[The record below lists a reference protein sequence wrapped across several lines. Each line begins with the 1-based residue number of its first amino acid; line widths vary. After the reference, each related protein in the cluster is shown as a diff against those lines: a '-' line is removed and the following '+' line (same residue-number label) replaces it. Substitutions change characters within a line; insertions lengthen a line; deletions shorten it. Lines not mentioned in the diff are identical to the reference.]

1 MPPKFRKKPAK
12 ATKPAEPTKMS
23 RPDLT
28 MESLSRIIGMTE
40 PEKPPQGSAKFVA
53 GDEVYCKW
61 DDIYYRAKI
70 LKRLPG
76 NNYYSIHYW
85 KFTKR
90 WDMPVHQR
98 NLLRFATR
106 GNMKYVQKYN
116 VFSKKIK
123 LAKKKLR
130 EDINSNKLS
139 KTPTIRIERLPFDL
153 TTCKVMVDED
163 GNIRTLPRD
172 LITAV
177 LPEIEVESPQVNNE
191 SPEQEENVQPSISS
205 AVSGSDLNPESPD
218 LSPIVEEVQ
227 ESKTDL
233 AQQLFDTFSTT
244 EKVAIN
250 ILDNMRTKN
259 ILQNNFIQNY
269 EDFASNYKYNLNPL
283 ETAGSSGIKTT
294 ANDKR
299 KTNDFDEYGSIKKIK
314 FLKKKSSTDDLEQD
328 IIDSHLVQ
336 IDDFHEEIKNSETQ
350 DQLMLDDQQN
360 SINSYSDSVG
370 DKSKT
375 NYFEEVTTAKSKEQL
390 RFDDQQN
397 LIHPKCDT
405 IGNNSIQVDDFHEEI
420 IISETNDQFI
430 LDDQQDSINSYSDLV
445 GDKSCY
451 EINNHSNETKTM
463 LKDNTNLIL
472 TDGSL
477 HETNLDTS
485 EKITLSG
492 VETNYFE
499 EVTTAKS
506 KEQLR
511 FDDQQNLIH
520 PKCDTIGNNSIQI
533 EDFHEEIII
542 SETNDQFILDDQQDS
557 LNSYSDLV
565 GDKSIQID
573 DFHEEIN
580 ISETEDQLM
589 VGDQKKCSKYCNQA
603 TNSSHK
609 LSTSNETE
617 SQPSENSSLTIIEEK
632 LQLKINLDV
641 DNDQPKKVITDEFK
655 QCMATQFKDYFNSI
669 DFSTKDPCCCINSFF
684 RVFNKNPDNIKR
696 LNFKDPLTG
705 NQESFDFSQRN
716 TVNDSVKNGTSKL
729 MGIDLSDKVTLV
741 FTRGSEDNLDEN
753 NDVKFEKLI
762 EIEAIF
768 SSEDS
773 LVHKEPPCNAS
784 NDKSII
790 ENCDFSKV
798 ENLSPTTPITLENN
812 QRKVND
818 YQDKTTD
825 NFTPIDGFILNKS
838 NDLNAGNS
846 SSSSMLENVM
856 IKKNK
861 IKDHK
866 NKNTDGEDHA
876 CRVKASTSTIK
887 SKNKNIHEKYK
898 PTKREDNVQKVKV
911 LTSTNES
918 KNKNIYEKYKPTEG
932 LALSY
937 LKKTN
942 LITKLLKSKSKDLCG
957 IDSDDNDTVTTN
969 NVKDLTS
976 NKSFALNQ
984 IDDYDTG
991 CSSSS
996 STESNKKNKFKDRKS
1011 DNTDDHIQR
1020 VKKYSSTPI
1029 THLNIQ
1035 NNKIKGTKVDNLKK
1049 PQVYEKYTKSKSN
1062 DVKINANKLNLFNS
1076 DHNQD
1081 IGSNNR
1087 FFSNKNNQPQA
1098 YSISRS
1104 STSTKVANKKKKI
1117 RENITEISDGEDNY
1131 FRSKSSTSTTRST
1144 NKIIHDGNDKST
1156 ECLPVNYL
1164 KLKVCEKL
1172 LKSKSKDSLKINKN
1186 DNFGSDYQLDD
1197 RSNDSS
1203 IINQSNQPEAYN
1215 SSSSSRSNVT
1225 NKKKKTNHCE
1235 SENSDG
1241 EGHYFRPKA
1250 SSSTVSNNKILHG
1263 EHSKSTDDIPVNSL
1277 KKSKAYKKCLKNKS
1291 KDAFI
1296 TNKNETIEANY
1307 QQNFISNKS
1316 NQPEACSSSILTN
1329 VTTKKKK
1336 TKNHKNNVSDEDHFL
1351 RGKGLTTESNK
1362 KINHDRE
1369 RKSTEGLGVNYIK
1382 QINLYQKL
1390 LNSKSR
1396 DAVLN
1401 YEKNKFEDDYQHED
1415 ETSNESFIMNQSHQP
1430 EVCSSSSS
1438 SMTTFVTNKNKK
1450 TNHCGSRIPDEH
1462 YSRPKASTSTS
1473 EANDKIRLDGIDK
1486 STEFNYSKKIKGH
1499 EKLLKS
1505 KSKDSFKINDIDN
1518 FEANYQQDVILNKS
1532 NQLGPRSSSSSTSV
1546 TSKKKKTKEHKNVM
1560 SDDVILNKSNQ
1571 LEPCSSSSSTSV
1583 TSKKKK
1589 TKKHKN
1595 VMSDDVILNESNQL
1609 ESCSSSSSTSVTSK
1623 KKKTKKHKNV
1633 MSDDVILNKSNQLEP
1648 CSSSS
1653 STSVTSKK
1661 KKTKKHKNV
1670 MSDDVILN
1678 ESNQL
1683 GPCSSSSST
1692 SVTSKKK
1699 KTKKHKNV
1707 MSDDHIWRGKAST
1720 STSTIKSNNKI
1731 MSVRRS
1737 EAIERF
1743 GVDRKHKSKVFKKY
1757 AKKKSNDVDLNSDSE
1772 VNVIGDSLLDL
1783 TSNSLTLNNSN
1794 FSDITTSTI
1803 ETTVINKKKINN
1815 HKNKVTDGVNY
1826 VQEARELKKDI
1837 KKKSHF
1843 VDILPDKDDKVI
1855 NNYQP
1860 RVNYVQEAR
1869 ELKKDTK
1876 KKSHFV
1882 DILPDKDDKVINNYQ
1897 PRVNYVQ
1904 EARELKKDTKKKSHF
1919 VDILPDKDDKV
1930 INNYQPIPKSNNGN
1944 WSYGSGSSSNSI
1956 PLSNHQ
1962 IESDDDT
1969 HTTDDDDQYVKN
1981 RKISKR
1987 NHKPFDDVDRSIFET
2002 FGYEKQYSRA
2012 AKVKANEAISL
2023 MSKPP
2028 INKDKKSDATKRS
2041 KNGKKKDEVS
2051 IVPSIITVFNII
2063 EDYVLKT
2070 KTVCKDLA
2078 TVILEAFNFSLYTW
2092 LLHPLEKLKYQ
2103 HIAHSNIGKSMC
2115 HIYGL
2120 PHFLRFIVKM
2130 PKIFHLLKNNLENF
2144 IPNSVEFLKGLLW

>member
-370 DKSKT
+370 DKSNRSLHETNLDTSKEITLSGET

-492 VETNYFE
+492 ETNYFE

-603 TNSSHK
+603 TNSS
-609 LSTSNETE
+609 
-617 SQPSENSSLTIIEEK
+617 
-632 LQLKINLDV
+632 
-641 DNDQPKKVITDEFK
+641 
-655 QCMATQFKDYFNSI
+655 
-669 DFSTKDPCCCINSFF
+669 
-684 RVFNKNPDNIKR
+684 
-696 LNFKDPLTG
+696 
-705 NQESFDFSQRN
+705 
-716 TVNDSVKNGTSKL
+716 
-729 MGIDLSDKVTLV
+729 
-741 FTRGSEDNLDEN
+741 
-753 NDVKFEKLI
+753 
-762 EIEAIF
+762 
-768 SSEDS
+768 
-773 LVHKEPPCNAS
+773 NAS

>member
-603 TNSSHK
+603 TNSS
-609 LSTSNETE
+609 
-617 SQPSENSSLTIIEEK
+617 
-632 LQLKINLDV
+632 
-641 DNDQPKKVITDEFK
+641 
-655 QCMATQFKDYFNSI
+655 
-669 DFSTKDPCCCINSFF
+669 
-684 RVFNKNPDNIKR
+684 
-696 LNFKDPLTG
+696 
-705 NQESFDFSQRN
+705 
-716 TVNDSVKNGTSKL
+716 
-729 MGIDLSDKVTLV
+729 
-741 FTRGSEDNLDEN
+741 
-753 NDVKFEKLI
+753 
-762 EIEAIF
+762 
-768 SSEDS
+768 
-773 LVHKEPPCNAS
+773 NAS

>member
-370 DKSKT
+370 DKSSYEINNPSNEIKTMLKDNTNLILTDRSLHETNLDTSKEITLSGET

-492 VETNYFE
+492 ETNYFE

-603 TNSSHK
+603 TNSS
-609 LSTSNETE
+609 
-617 SQPSENSSLTIIEEK
+617 
-632 LQLKINLDV
+632 
-641 DNDQPKKVITDEFK
+641 
-655 QCMATQFKDYFNSI
+655 
-669 DFSTKDPCCCINSFF
+669 
-684 RVFNKNPDNIKR
+684 
-696 LNFKDPLTG
+696 
-705 NQESFDFSQRN
+705 
-716 TVNDSVKNGTSKL
+716 
-729 MGIDLSDKVTLV
+729 
-741 FTRGSEDNLDEN
+741 
-753 NDVKFEKLI
+753 
-762 EIEAIF
+762 
-768 SSEDS
+768 
-773 LVHKEPPCNAS
+773 NAS